1 MCDSFCVLCAKLF
14 FRDRWGSGVILV
26 EIDAIWLKMCR
37 LIAVMIMIEL
47 TENLILGI
55 CSTSGGEI
63 LESE

>member
-1 MCDSFCVLCAKLF
+1 M
-14 FRDRWGSGVILV
+14 V